1 MKYIKIISVFFLC
14 LVCLACAAKT
24 QKMSFVDIEGNPEL
38 IKKIVIEIVDLIN
51 QEKDVNTTINLVYE
65 PDDVLGDNVLAEL
78 KKRGFPLSKN
88 SGLTTTF
95 IVNSYEVN
103 KIYLSI
109 TIGKM
114 ILSRIFIYE
123 AQTGVLIPESP
134 LSKGEV

>member
-1 MKYIKIISVFFLC
+1 
-14 LVCLACAAKT
+14 
-24 QKMSFVDIEGNPEL
+24 MSFVDIEGDPEL

-134 LSKGEV
+134 LSKWEV